1 MTRATVEKEMNLMRK
16 QLVVAT
22 LVVAGLAI
30 GCGKKEE
37 PAPAPA
43 PAPVVIEA
51 PTAVPTPAA
60 LAVGNVTLGNAVGAD
75 KKVATPSDTFGVKD
89 KVFASVDT
97 TGQGHA
103 KLRALWS
110 YMKGDKT
117 AKVNETSMEFDAT
130 GPATN
135 EFHIEN
141 NKDWPKGDY
150 KVEIFLNDAAA
161 AGASKTFKIQ

>member
-1 MTRATVEKEMNLMRK
+1 MRK
-16 QLVVAT
+16 QILLAA
-22 LVVAGLAI
+22 LVVAGLGVA
-30 GCGKKEE
+30 CAKKE
-37 PAPAPA
+37 APAPPP
-43 PAPVVIEA
+43 PAVVEA
-51 PTAVPTPAA
+51 PTAVPTTPPAPV
-60 LAVGNVTLGNAVGAD
+60 AVGNVTVGNAIGAD
-75 KKVATPSDTFGVKD
+75 KKVTTPSDTLGVKD
-89 KVFASVDT
+89 KVYASVET

-117 AKVNETSMEFDAT
+117 AKVNETSMEFDAA

-141 NKDWPKGDY
+141 DKPWPKGDY

>member
-1 MTRATVEKEMNLMRK
+1 MIRATVEKEKNLMRK
-16 QLVVAT
+16 QIVIAT
-22 LVVAGLAI
+22 LVVAGLAV

-60 LAVGNVTLGNAVGAD
+60 LAVGNVTLGNSVGAD
-75 KKVATPSDTFGVKD
+75 KKVATPAETFGVKD
-89 KVFASVDT
+89 KVFASVET

-117 AKVNETSMEFDAT
+117 AKVDETSLAVNAA
-130 GPATN
+130 GPAVH
-135 EFHIEN
+135 EFHVS
-141 NKDWPKGDY
+141 KPSGWPKGDY

>member
-1 MTRATVEKEMNLMRK
+1 MTRATVEKEMKTMRTK
-16 QLVVAT
+16 LLVAA
-22 LVVAGLAI
+22 LVVAGLGVA
-30 GCGKKEE
+30 CGKKEE

-60 LAVGNVTLGNAVGAD
+60 LAVGNVTLGNTVGAD
-75 KKVATPSDTFGVKD
+75 KKIATPSDTFGVKD

-141 NKDWPKGDY
+141 KKDWPKGDY
-150 KVEIFLNDAAA
+150 KVEIFLGDATAPAA
-161 AGASKTFKIQ
+161 TKSFKVQ